1 MDQLD
6 GRQTGVE
13 GQGNPEEWTGRKP
26 GRPVAILR
34 TAEVLEVVGLSR
46 TTIWRRVQAGD
57 FPAPIRLGP
66 AGSRAVGWRS
76 EEVEEWVRSRSA
88 A

>member
-1 MDQLD
+1 MEQMDQK
-6 GRQTGVE
+6 QTDVT
-13 GQGNPEEWTGRKP
+13 GQG
-26 GRPVAILR
+26 RPDGSIAKKSVRPRAILR
-34 TAEVLEVVGLSR
+34 TAEVLELLGLSR

-66 AGSRAVGWRS
+66 PGSRAIGWRS

>member
-6 GRQTGVE
+6 VEQTDVN
-13 GQGNPEEWTGRKP
+13 GQGYPDGFTEKRSV
-26 GRPVAILR
+26 RPRAILR

-76 EEVEEWVRSRSA
+76 EEVEEWVRSRPA

>member
-1 MDQLD
+1 MEQMDLKHSGGTEQRYPD
-6 GRQTGVE
+6 GSMAKKSV
-13 GQGNPEEWTGRKP
+13 
-26 GRPVAILR
+26 RPRAILR
-34 TAEVLEVVGLSR
+34 TAEVLELIGLSR

-76 EEVEEWVRSRSA
+76 EEVEEWVRSRPA